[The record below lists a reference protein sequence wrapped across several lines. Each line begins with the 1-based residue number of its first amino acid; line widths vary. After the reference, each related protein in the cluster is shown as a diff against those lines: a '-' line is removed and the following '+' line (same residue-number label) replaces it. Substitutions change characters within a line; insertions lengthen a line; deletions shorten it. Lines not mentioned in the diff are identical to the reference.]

1 MPQSLAR
8 VPIQLVFSTKNREP
22 VLTQDLDQRL
32 HSYLAG
38 ILKSEGHTPI
48 KVGGFD
54 DHVHL
59 LYGLSRTQTISK
71 SVEVVKAGSLVWLRS
86 QGLEN
91 FYWQNGYGAFGISE
105 SNVPEVVRYIEN
117 QREHHKT
124 ISYQDELR
132 QLLIEHKIEFD
143 ERYLW
148 D

>member
-8 VPIQLVFSTKNREP
+8 VPVQLVFSTKNREP
-22 VLTQDLDQRL
+22 VLREELDERL

-54 DHVHL
+54 DHVHM

-71 SVEVVKAGSLVWLRS
+71 SVEVVKAGSLYWLRQ
-86 QGLEN
+86 QGLED
-91 FYWQNGYGAFGISE
+91 FHWQNGYGAFGVSE
-105 SNVPEVVRYIEN
+105 SNVPSVVRYIEN
-117 QREHHKT
+117 QREHHKAV
-124 ISYQDELR
+124 SYQDEFR
-132 QLLIEHKIEFD
+132 ALLKEHNIEFD